1 MPFELELLSM
11 LLLSKYVAYKGPD
24 DINGGFSNNKINKI
38 TLTCVTRGN
47 NNNVTMSI
55 NNKTRVH
62 FARNDDD
69 SDDDY
74 VEAAQPR
81 GEGDIVD
88 GNAAEAIGEDE
99 ETDPEPRTTSA
110 NLGRRTKNQMLQEL
124 TALCAQLSEQVER
137 KNQAITDF

>member
-1 MPFELELLSM
+1 MP
-11 LLLSKYVAYKGPD
+11 
-24 DINGGFSNNKINKI
+24 I
-38 TLTCVTRGN
+38 
-47 NNNVTMSI
+47 
-55 NNKTRVH
+55 NKTRVH
-62 FARNDDD
+62 FARNYDD

-124 TALCAQLSEQVER
+124 TALRAQLSEQVER